1 LQTFWT
7 YVHIAGAPEGKS
19 IEKNLKE
26 GAQPMKSGS
35 RLERTLEAGHFA
47 FTGELGPPQG
57 ANVEAV
63 RKKAGYLKGLVDAV
77 NITDN
82 QTAVVRMSS
91 WGAGLI
97 AIQEGLEPNYQMV
110 CRDRNRIAMQS
121 DILGASAHGIR
132 NMLCLSGD
140 HQQFGNH
147 PLTKGVFDIDSIQL
161 ISMVKGM
168 RDDKKFLN
176 GDEIDGAP
184 QIFIGAAENPFA
196 EPFEWRVHRL
206 AKKIAAGA
214 DFIQTQCIYDMKMF
228 RDWIKQA
235 NDMGLTEKVHILAGI
250 TPLKSGGMARYMAKN
265 VSGIIIPDEI
275 IERVVNAKKAAEEGI
290 KICVEQIEELKQ
302 MKGVHGIHLMAIEWE
317 HRVPEIAE
325 RAKLIPRPNV

>member
-1 LQTFWT
+1 MER
-7 YVHIAGAPEGKS
+7 VVD
-19 IEKNLKE
+19 
-26 GAQPMKSGS
+26 MKSGS
-35 RLERTLEAGHFA
+35 NLEKILAAGHFA
-47 FTGELGPPQG
+47 FTGELGPPKG
-57 ANVEAV
+57 SNVEAI
-63 RKKAGYLKGLVDAV
+63 RKKAAYLKGITDAV

-91 WGAGLI
+91 WGASLVVL
-97 AIQEGLEPNYQMV
+97 QEGLEPNYQMV

-121 DILGASAHGIR
+121 DILGAYAHGIR

-168 RDDKKFLN
+168 RDNKKFLN
-176 GDEIDGAP
+176 GDDIDEAP
-184 QIFIGAAENPFA
+184 QIFIGAAANPFA

-214 DFIQTQCIYDMKMF
+214 DFIQTQCIYDMKRF
-228 RDWIKQA
+228 REWMKQA
-235 NDMGLTEKVHILAGI
+235 HDMGLTEKVSILAGV

-265 VSGIIIPDEI
+265 VSGITIPDAI
-275 IERVVNAKKAAEEGI
+275 IDRMAKAPKGAGAEEGI
-290 KICVEQIEELKQ
+290 KICVEQIEELREI
-302 MKGVHGIHLMAIEWE
+302 KGVRGIHLMAIEWE

-325 RAKLIPRPNV
+325 RAKLLPRPQV